1 MLQSPMGSLL
11 LSSGSWCAQN
21 FACALQDWSLCFH
34 QSSGSPIIKSH
45 CSLRPDSLAIP
56 SPFVRSQ
63 GWEAWHGL
71 ENLHNSARTSLV
83 LFFSSLWVTHLE
95 GMGFD
100 CIVIAPFLPSCCGFV
115 VFGRGVSFIGE
126 FWHPPIDGS
135 STASC
140 NFGAFAGG
148 DEHASFYA
156 TILKWKSGP

>member
-1 MLQSPMGSLL
+1 MAQLVKNPPTMRVTLPFMAIFLVDSQLLCQIPIWGSLMW
-11 LSSGSWCAQN
+11 GSEPSQQWEN
-21 FACALQDWSLCFH
+21 FFGIIVLQ
-34 QSSGSPIIKSH
+34 
-45 CSLRPDSLAIP
+45 
-56 SPFVRSQ
+56 
-63 GWEAWHGL
+63 
-71 ENLHNSARTSLV
+71 
-83 LFFSSLWVTHLE
+83 WVTHLE

-148 DEHASFYA
+148 DEHTAFYSI
-156 TILKWKSGP
+156 ILNPDFFF